1 MNRPVIRYQRK
12 GDNGIEIWDL
22 KDNINYFKKQ
32 LLKKTHLLP
41 RNLYIFHFQ
50 NNQKSLLLKGKKR
63 EYNNKFINI
72 KILSFNVRGL
82 NEKNKISI
90 LESFLLKLNIDICL
104 IQESKVT
111 KNPRF
116 MNYFSIN
123 KKSYGKKNRKGGL
136 LIIIKNIFKD
146 FTREILFPDLDIM
159 GIQFT
164 DFIIINLY
172 KRHDRNKEI
181 NEKILGLLQKYQNHN
196 TIIGG
201 DFNLNENQINYFSK
215 FNFKI
220 ILNTK
225 PSRKNNNIDYFI
237 TNFNNLKFIKSKT
250 IKNKISDHNAILN
263 KFNINKNWEIKNVYK
278 IKDIAKFHVDFIN
291 FYKNKNYQLNGK
303 NFKIF
308 KKQFKVK
315 ERIILNIP
323 KKDLKLY
330 NLINKLFENNELIK
344 EIKDRNSKQYFKLI
358 NQINIEFEENQNFWK
373 KLNRLRETSSKM
385 ILNNE
390 NMETSYFG
398 KKESENI
405 NWYSK
410 NLKQLENE
418 LENFRI
424 KNLENSPSWKVQEY
438 LKIVQ
443 INNTIN
449 KQQRYLKWKGSTSI
463 LKLRN
468 FTNYLNRYSYVMN
481 KNKSKLCEL
490 CKKINNLDII
500 EDLDHFLWN
509 CSAYENNRKI
519 WISELKKINISNI
532 LNNNNISNIII
543 KKDSNSLLALVGN
556 KLIFESL
563 IKFLNKNLGIRA
575 NKRGQ

>member
-1 MNRPVIRYQRK
+1 MFADDLILLMK
-12 GDNGIEIWDL
+12 GSLIEINFQL
-22 KDNINYFKKQ
+22 QKIFKIIKDFGMNPNDDKTKKTLIPKEILYLAVLHSQ
-32 LLKKTHLLP
+32 LLYGLEIFDLTKTD
-41 RNLYIFHFQ
+41 F
-50 NNQKSLLLKGKKR
+50 KD
-63 EYNNKFINI
+63 
-72 KILSFNVRGL
+72 
-82 NEKNKISI
+82 
-90 LESFLLKLNIDICL
+90 ID
-104 IQESKVT
+104 T
-111 KNPRF
+111 W
-116 MNYFSIN
+116 IN
-123 KKSYGKKNRKGGL
+123 KKITKFL
-136 LIIIKNIFKD
+136 LINPHSPRLIYKTEAKIDSVRI
-146 FTREILFPDLDIM
+146 TI
-159 GIQFT
+159 
-164 DFIIINLY
+164 Y
-172 KRHDRNKEI
+172 KRR
-181 NEKILGLLQKYQNHN
+181 
-196 TIIGG
+196 
-201 DFNLNENQINYFSK
+201 
-215 FNFKI
+215 
-220 ILNTK
+220 
-225 PSRKNNNIDYFI
+225 
-237 TNFNNLKFIKSKT
+237 
-250 IKNKISDHNAILN
+250 
-263 KFNINKNWEIKNVYK
+263 
-278 IKDIAKFHVDFIN
+278 
-291 FYKNKNYQLNGK
+291 
-303 NFKIF
+303 
-308 KKQFKVK
+308 
-315 ERIILNIP
+315 
-323 KKDLKLY
+323 
-330 NLINKLFENNELIK
+330 
-344 EIKDRNSKQYFKLI
+344 FKLI
-358 NQINIEFEENQNFWK
+358 Q
-373 KLNRLRETSSKM
+373 KLK
-385 ILNNE
+385 ILHYDELTN
-390 NMETSYFG
+390 YLPFR

-424 KNLENSPSWKVQEY
+424 KNLESSPSWKVQEY

>member
-1 MNRPVIRYQRK
+1 MKKKDHKRSKISTHSGSSINYEFLPNTIFMHNIPYHANYYDIESLMK
-12 GDNGIEIWDL
+12 PYIEIKEL
-22 KDNINYFKKQ
+22 
-32 LLKKTHLLP
+32 
-41 RNLYIFHFQ
+41 
-50 NNQKSLLLKGKKR
+50 
-63 EYNNKFINI
+63 
-72 KILSFNVRGL
+72 
-82 NEKNKISI
+82 
-90 LESFLLKLNIDICL
+90 
-104 IQESKVT
+104 
-111 KNPRF
+111 
-116 MNYFSIN
+116 
-123 KKSYGKKNRKGGL
+123 
-136 LIIIKNIFKD
+136 
-146 FTREILFPDLDIM
+146 ILFLD
-159 GIQFT
+159 
-164 DFIIINLY
+164 
-172 KRHDRNKEI
+172 R
-181 NEKILGLLQKYQNHN
+181 
-196 TIIGG
+196 
-201 DFNLNENQINYFSK
+201 FNRFKGSA
-215 FNFKI
+215 KI
-220 ILNTK
+220 IL
-225 PSRKNNNIDYFI
+225 RKEEEYEK
-237 TNFNNLKFIKSKT
+237 NL
-250 IKNKISDHNAILN
+250 
-263 KFNINKNWEIKNVYK
+263 E
-278 IKDIAKFHVDFIN
+278 
-291 FYKNKNYQLNGK
+291 
-303 NFKIF
+303 
-308 KKQFKVK
+308 
-315 ERIILNIP
+315 
-323 KKDLKLY
+323 
-330 NLINKLFENNELIK
+330 LFE
-344 EIKDRNSKQYFKLI
+344 
-358 NQINIEFEENQNFWK
+358 
-373 KLNRLRETSSKM
+373 
-385 ILNNE
+385 
-390 NMETSYFG
+390 

>member
-1 MNRPVIRYQRK
+1 MFADDLILLMK
-12 GDNGIEIWDL
+12 GSLIEINFQL
-22 KDNINYFKKQ
+22 QKIFKIIKDFGMNPNDDKTKKT
-32 LLKKTHLLP
+32 LIPKEILYLGIWLDKKTHL
-41 RNLYIFHFQ
+41 
-50 NNQKSLLLKGKKR
+50 K
-63 EYNNKFINI
+63 
-72 KILSFNVRGL
+72 
-82 NEKNKISI
+82 
-90 LESFLLKLNIDICL
+90 
-104 IQESKVT
+104 
-111 KNPRF
+111 
-116 MNYFSIN
+116 
-123 KKSYGKKNRKGGL
+123 
-136 LIIIKNIFKD
+136 
-146 FTREILFPDLDIM
+146 
-159 GIQFT
+159 
-164 DFIIINLY
+164 
-172 KRHDRNKEI
+172 
-181 NEKILGLLQKYQNHN
+181 
-196 TIIGG
+196 
-201 DFNLNENQINYFSK
+201 FNLDK
-215 FNFKI
+215 VKANFK
-220 ILNTK
+220 
-225 PSRKNNNIDYFI
+225 
-237 TNFNNLKFIKSKT
+237 
-250 IKNKISDHNAILN
+250 
-263 KFNINKNWEIKNVYK
+263 
-278 IKDIAKFHVDFIN
+278 
-291 FYKNKNYQLNGK
+291 
-303 NFKIF
+303 
-308 KKQFKVK
+308 
-315 ERIILNIP
+315 
-323 KKDLKLY
+323 
-330 NLINKLFENNELIK
+330 
-344 EIKDRNSKQYFKLI
+344 KLI
-358 NQINIEFEENQNFWK
+358 NILQQKNFSNGLK
-373 KLNRLRETSSKM
+373 IQFFKA
-385 ILNNE
+385 
-390 NMETSYFG
+390 

-468 FTNYLNRYSYVMN
+468 LTNYLNRYSYVMN